1 MRSQGSATPPLATL
15 PEFDPEPILV
25 ALNEHGVRYVVV
37 GAIAAIAQGYP
48 LNTGDL
54 DLTPSRDPDNLDR
67 LAAVLRELD
76 ARLRTPADP
85 EGVEF
90 PIDAKYLGSVDS
102 WTLTTRHGSLGLLF
116 RPSGTQGYEDLRRDS
131 VVVHLAGK
139 ETRMAALVDI
149 IRMKEAA
156 GRPKDLAQLPALHQT
171 LEIVRGRERPA
182 QS

>member
-1 MRSQGSATPPLATL
+1 MPPCATL

-25 ALNEHGVRYVVV
+25 ALNEHDVHYVVV

-54 DLTPSRDPDNLDR
+54 DLTPSRDPDNLER
-67 LAAVLRELD
+67 LASVLRELD
-76 ARLRTPADP
+76 ARLRTPTDP

-90 PIDAKYLGSVDS
+90 PIEARYLGSVDS
-102 WTLTTRHGSLGLLF
+102 WTLITRHGSLDLLF
-116 RPSGTQGYEDLRRDS
+116 RPSGTHGYEDLRRDS
-131 VVVHLAGK
+131 IAIDLAGK

-171 LEIVRGRERPA
+171 LEIVRERERRT

>member
-1 MRSQGSATPPLATL
+1 MPPFATL
-15 PEFDPEPILV
+15 PEFDPEPILA
-25 ALNEHGVRYVVV
+25 ALNEHAVRYVVV

-54 DLTPSRDPDNLDR
+54 DLTPSRDPDNLER
-67 LAAVLRELD
+67 LASVLRELD
-76 ARLRTPADP
+76 ARLRTPSNP

-90 PIDAKYLGSVDS
+90 PIEAKYLGSVDS
-102 WTLTTRHGSLGLLF
+102 WTLTTRHGSLDLLF

-131 VVVHLAGK
+131 IVIDLAGK

-171 LEIVRGRERPA
+171 LEIVRERERRA